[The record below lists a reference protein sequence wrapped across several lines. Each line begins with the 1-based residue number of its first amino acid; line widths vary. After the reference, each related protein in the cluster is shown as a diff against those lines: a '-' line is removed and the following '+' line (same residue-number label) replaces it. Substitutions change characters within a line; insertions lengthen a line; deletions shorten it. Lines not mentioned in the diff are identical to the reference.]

1 MKKTLRFLGMM
12 LSIIL
17 VAVGLN
23 ACNSDDDDEKTPTIV
38 GTWYVETTH
47 YAGTDQ
53 EYSEYAELTFKKDGA
68 VTGYWKETY
77 KDGKEE
83 VETDTGRYQ
92 IIKDVLRVWWVSEA
106 EENMAD
112 GPWTATFS
120 INGNKMITSENGET
134 VWTRK

>member
-12 LSIIL
+12 FCIIL

-23 ACNSDDDDEKTPTIV
+23 ACSSDNEDDKNPSIV

-47 YAGTDQ
+47 YSGTDH
-53 EYSEYAELTFKKDGA
+53 EYSEYAELTFKKDGT

-77 KDGKEE
+77 KDGKEI
-83 VETDTGRYQ
+83 VETDTGRYEV
-92 IIKDVLRVWWVSEA
+92 IKDVLRVWWVSEA
-106 EENMAD
+106 EEND
-112 GPWTATFS
+112 DPWTATFS
-120 INGNKMITSENGET
+120 INGNKMTTSENGGT